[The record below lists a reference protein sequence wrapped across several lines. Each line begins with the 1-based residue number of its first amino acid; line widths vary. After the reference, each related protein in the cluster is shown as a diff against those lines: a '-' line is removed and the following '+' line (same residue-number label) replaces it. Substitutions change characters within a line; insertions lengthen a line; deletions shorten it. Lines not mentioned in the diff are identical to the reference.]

1 MIHLVSSMCF
11 NLIYKGLTQLPH
23 HKEAICEYLLYVAQQ
38 FVDRAIYLQHD
49 VEHAFPL
56 GTSSR

>member
-1 MIHLVSSMCF
+1 MCF